1 MLRTFR
7 SWIRLAAILAA
18 CSLFSNVTPVFA
30 QDNCPCE
37 NDPSG
42 AACRGA
48 KGGHSG
54 PVKNWVRGAGNGNC
68 QPYAY
73 GRNDLFANYYTPVTC
88 GAMPAALYIS
98 PNSTIP
104 QLVGHTYITNE
115 AFMPHEFLYPH
126 HRNYHRNYDGGRGL
140 TRTSVHYYHPPV
152 RTAGAAV
159 LQTFRIAR

>member
-7 SWIRLAAILAA
+7 SWIRLVAILAA
-18 CSLFSNVTPVFA
+18 CSLFQNVSPIAA
-30 QDNCPCE
+30 QDIHPYKNYPG
-37 NDPSG
+37 D
-42 AACRGA
+42 AAGRGPR
-48 KGGHSG
+48 SG
-54 PVKNWVRGAGNGNC
+54 PVVNWVRGAGNGGC

-73 GRNDLFANYYTPVTC
+73 GNNDLFANYYTPMTC
-88 GAMPAALYIS
+88 GAMPAALYVS

-104 QLVGHTYITNE
+104 PLVGHTHITNE

-140 TRTSVHYYHPPV
+140 TRTSVHYYYPPV
-152 RTAGAAV
+152 RTAGAVV